1 MSTTEPTPT
10 PEMNS
15 TGRMPNLEAQ
25 LITQAIQDP
34 AFWQRLLNNP
44 KAVLAEQGLNV
55 PDDVQ
60 INVLQESATQ
70 YYLVLPALEL
80 PTASGEVAELS
91 DAELE
96 AVAGG
101 ANLDSQNANWTGC
114 ASGQSGCVAT
124 NGCNAAAQVG
134 FGVASFVGATATG
147 LALASAT
154 AALGTPAAMAAGG
167 AVAIACAGAATATKL
182 A

>member
-1 MSTTEPTPT
+1 MSTTEPTPI
-10 PEMNS
+10 PEMIP

-34 AFWQRLLNNP
+34 AFRQRLVGNP
-44 KAVLAEQGLNV
+44 KAVLAEQGLDV
-55 PDDVQ
+55 PEDVQ
-60 INVLQESATQ
+60 INVLQESSTQ

-80 PTASGEVAELS
+80 PTGSGEVAELS
-91 DAELE
+91 DEELE

-101 ANLDSQNANWTGC
+101 VNLDSQNRNWTGC

-124 NGCNAAAQVG
+124 NGCTAAAVVG
-134 FGVASFVGATATG
+134 FGIASFIGATATG
-147 LALASAT
+147 LALT
-154 AALGTPAAMAAGG
+154 AGTAGLGTPAGMAAGG
-167 AVAIACAGAATATKL
+167 AVAIACAGAATATRM